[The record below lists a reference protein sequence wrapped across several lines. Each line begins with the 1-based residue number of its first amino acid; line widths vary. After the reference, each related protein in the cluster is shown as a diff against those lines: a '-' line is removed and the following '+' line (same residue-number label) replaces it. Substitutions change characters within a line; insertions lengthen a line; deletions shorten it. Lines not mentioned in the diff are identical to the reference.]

1 MNRQNDILLDQ
12 KQEFQ
17 VTCPFCSVGCRYKI
31 RKGMDEVIFSQK
43 TRDVIDFDY
52 ENPIN
57 EGALC
62 PRGHFSYELM
72 SHPRR
77 LSRSYYNK
85 DGILTPE
92 IPEII
97 FQNIISEIK
106 GNSSQDP
113 VSILIN
119 PLISL
124 HDIRALLDF
133 ATDNKIDSIDFIAPT
148 DRPLFRAMLSNPFS
162 YRKCDDPRIL
172 KNLNYILSVG
182 DVFTKHPVLS
192 RHILQAKYAFRQN
205 ALFNINPVSSRTSW
219 FANIYFENAPYTEP
233 LYLAYLFLKIY
244 EKKKKEFP
252 QHEFKLLE
260 NMIRDK
266 FDQVIEESITPENQ
280 RYLDYIVE
288 FFSSDTKAAIFY
300 STHHYNVLSSYISG
314 IICAALS
321 SLTSSYLIPLY
332 ADGNFNTIEDLA
344 RDIYP
349 HLNLGNKP
357 MLHNTVHHPS
367 SYAWAVGWNPAT
379 YVPGTL
385 NYPEQM
391 QWIISS
397 LVQDE
402 FPVNTSALLAEAHFN
417 EQMDLRT
424 NFISWQSIGSQPVKS
439 PIGSAQS
446 IAHYTYLFHQ
456 KASEQKVSLNS
467 NGKINHHSDWEEM
480 LPVEIEYYLNK
491 LKELNEIKGLWLVP
505 TEHMTHYKD
514 ASLTQYSSW
523 AKRDCIDEE
532 LLIPAKIAQ
541 SGNFKNHQ
549 DISLNINKND
559 IPFRVKISQKLA
571 DTMLVGHAHYSPLRQ
586 ALPGEFAPHNQE
598 YYFWCPKISVKP
610 K

>member
-1 MNRQNDILLDQ
+1 MNTQNEFSLDQ

-31 RKGMDEVIFSQK
+31 RKGMDEVIFSQR

-77 LSRSYYNK
+77 LSRSYYRTNGK
-85 DGILTPE
+85 LTPE
-92 IPEII
+92 ISEII
-97 FQNIISEIK
+97 FQKLISEIK
-106 GNSSQDP
+106 GKSSKTP
-113 VSILIN
+113 LTILIN

-133 ATDNKIDSIDFIAPT
+133 ATNNKIDSIDFVAPI
-148 DRPLFRAMLSNPFS
+148 DRSLFRAMLNNPYS
-162 YRKCDDPRIL
+162 YRKCDDPRVL

-192 RHILQAKYAFRQN
+192 RHVLQAKYLFRQN
-205 ALFNINPVSSRTSW
+205 ALFNINPVPSRTSW
-219 FANIYFENAPYTEP
+219 FANIYFENALYTEP
-233 LYLAYLFLKIY
+233 LYLGYLFKKIY

-252 QHEFKLLE
+252 QEEFKILE
-260 NMIRDK
+260 DLIHEK
-266 FDQVIEESITPENQ
+266 FDRLIEEWITPENQ
-280 RYLDYIVE
+280 RYLDYIVK
-288 FFSSDTKAAIFY
+288 FLASDSKSAILY
-300 STHHYNVLSSYISG
+300 STHPYNVLGSYISG
-314 IICAALS
+314 MICTALS

-332 ADGNFNTIEDLA
+332 ADGNFNAIEDLA
-344 RDIYP
+344 RDVYP
-349 HLNLGNKP
+349 HLNLGRKP
-357 MLHNTVHHPS
+357 MLHHTIEHPAH
-367 SYAWAVGWNPAT
+367 YAWAVGWNPVT
-379 YVPGTL
+379 YIPGSL
-385 NYPEQM
+385 KYSEKMN
-391 QWIISS
+391 WIISS

-402 FPVNTSALLAEAHFN
+402 FPPNSAALLAEAHFN

-456 KASEQKVSLNS
+456 KASEQKIELNS
-467 NGKINHHSDWEEM
+467 NRTSTPHSDWDKM
-480 LPVEIEYYLNK
+480 LPAEMDYYLNK
-491 LKELNEIKGLWLVP
+491 LKELNEIKGIWVIP

-523 AKRDCIDEE
+523 AKRDCMDEE
-532 LLIPAKIAQ
+532 LLVPANVAQ
-541 SGNFKNHQ
+541 SESIKNQ
-549 DISLNINKND
+549 TDISLQINKRD
-559 IPFRVKISQKLA
+559 IPFRVKISQKLV
-571 DTMLVGHAHYSPLRQ
+571 DNIVVGHAHYSPLRQ
-586 ALPGEFAPHNQE
+586 ALPGEFAPHNHE
-598 YYFWCPKISVKP
+598 YYFWCPKIPSNLK
-610 K
+610 